1 MVVKIHN
8 VGIILDSRIRCDGIT
23 LITGKNGS
31 GKTTFGKAF
40 VSLFSGINNAPKTY
54 ADGFIKYAR
63 ETIAETL
70 GLRRNSAG
78 HYYFGSYPRIKL
90 RSLYYLL
97 NSNKYDIESYLS
109 LLNTALEELT
119 NDKNAFEELLLNNM
133 KVDKSSILTD
143 DDFAF
148 IIRRFET
155 TINDIKNSLESST
168 FLDAYVSQSVKDQFD
183 NSFFGQVKNID
194 NKKDKTYIEIEND
207 GVEVRFDYDDA
218 RFNHLEPLEN
228 IRAFYID
235 DSGLIDKLYDYTPLN
250 RRNLLD
256 YFLIQELKKPINR
269 VNRLRVQDELRDIFE
284 IINHVYPYDFLEERK
299 TLSTNNFGI
308 KIKNEAYGRKV
319 FAIVKEMLYRNL
331 ITKES
336 ILVFDEPDNHLHPE
350 WQIEFIKLITKINQR
365 IGAKIVC
372 ITHSSTLLL
381 ASQVYCKKNIPLN
394 VYYCDSDNNRPFMDV
409 SNDIQRAHK
418 ELADPYILL
427 DLFGDKN

>member
-1 MVVKIHN
+1 MIVKIHN
-8 VGIILDSRIRCDGIT
+8 IGIILDSKIICDGVT

-54 ADGFIKYAR
+54 AEGFIKYAR
-63 ETIAETL
+63 ETIAEAL
-70 GLRRNSAG
+70 GLRRNSVG
-78 HYYFGSYPRIKL
+78 HYYFGSYPRIRL

-97 NSNKYDIESYLS
+97 NSSKYDIDSFLS
-109 LLNTALEELT
+109 LLNPALEELS
-119 NDKNAFEELLLNNM
+119 NDKSAFEELLFNNI
-133 KVDKSSILTD
+133 KIDRSSVITD
-143 DDFAF
+143 DEYAF
-148 IIRRFET
+148 VVRRFRET
-155 TINDIKNSLESST
+155 IEKIKMSLEDST
-168 FLDAYVSQSVKDQFD
+168 FLDTYISQSVKDQLD

-207 GVEVRFDYDDA
+207 GVEVRFDYDEIKLSY
-218 RFNHLEPLEN
+218 LEPLKN

-235 DSGLIDKLYDYTPLN
+235 DSGLIDKLYDYTPTN

-256 YFLIQELKKPINR
+256 YFLISDLKKPINR
-269 VNRLRVQDELRDIFE
+269 VNKLRVQDELRDIFE
-284 IINHVYPYDFLEERK
+284 IINRVYPYDFLEERK

-308 KIKNEAYGRKV
+308 KIKNEAYGRKI
-319 FAIVKEMLYRNL
+319 FAIIKEMLYRNL
-331 ITKES
+331 ITRDS

-350 WQIEFIKLITKINQR
+350 WQIEFIKLVTKINQR

-381 ASQVYCKKNIPLN
+381 ASQVYCKKNTPLN
-394 VYYCDSDNNRPFMDV
+394 VYYCDADNNRPFMDV
-409 SNDIQRAHK
+409 SDDIQKAHK